1 MRVLKLCVLIL
12 LFIQAFNSE
21 TSENRVISEEK
32 EQQINKFNE
41 LEIIEIEK
49 QINDLF
55 PLDKMDINIQEFIEK
70 MLKYITSIP
79 GIKYMPDFVFQ
90 KIIDPIISKIDKLTD
105 QIKQRLKPED
115 KEFKIEYIYPF
126 VEHKIVTEDGYILTA
141 WNFNLD
147 IVKQKQGL
155 NSSLEETEFLKELPG
170 KGKVIMVQHGLL
182 DDSYTWITLKEKAIV
197 TLLIRAGYDVWLTNN
212 RGNIYSWEHTNPKM
226 NSRNIFNAYWDFSFD
241 EIAKYDL
248 PANIDYILKH
258 TGKESL
264 YYMGHSQGTIQ
275 FYISFTYRPEYMKSK
290 VKKFASIGTVFS
302 LFNSVSINYF
312 RNHG

>member
-1 MRVLKLCVLIL
+1 MKAIKLFIL
-12 LFIQAFNSE
+12 LNLLLFLFGSESSGNRIFI
-21 TSENRVISEEK
+21 EEK
-32 EQQINKFNE
+32 
-41 LEIIEIEK
+41 LEEVSISDLEMLEIEK
-49 QINDLF
+49 QIEELF
-55 PLDKMDINIQEFIEK
+55 PLSKLGVDFNIQEFIEK

-79 GIKYMPDFVFQ
+79 GIKYIPDAVFQ
-90 KIIDPIISKIDKLTD
+90 KIIDPIIAKVDKLTKE
-105 QIKQRLKPED
+105 IKEKLKPED
-115 KEFKIEYIYPF
+115 REFKIEYIYPY

-147 IVKQKQGL
+147 IVKEKQG
-155 NSSLEETEFLKELPG
+155 EEFKKDFMKELPG

-212 RGNIYSWEHTNPKM
+212 RGNIYSWEHTDPKM

-275 FYISFTYRPEYMKSK
+275 FYISYTYRSEYMKSK

-302 LFNSVSINYF
+302 LFNSVSF
-312 RNHG
+312 

>member
-1 MRVLKLCVLIL
+1 MKVIKLFILLTLL
-12 LFIQAFNSE
+12 LFIFGSE
-21 TSENRVISEEK
+21 SSGNRISIGEKPEEASLSD
-32 EQQINKFNE
+32 
-41 LEIIEIEK
+41 LEMLEIEK
-49 QINDLF
+49 QIEELF
-55 PLDKMDINIQEFIEK
+55 PLSKLGINFNIQEFIEK

-79 GIKYMPDFVFQ
+79 GIKYIPDAVFQ
-90 KIIDPIISKIDKLTD
+90 KIIDPIIAKVDKLTNE
-105 QIKQRLKPED
+105 IKEKLKPED
-115 KEFKIEYIYPF
+115 REFKIEYIYPY

-147 IVKQKQGL
+147 IVKEKQG
-155 NSSLEETEFLKELPG
+155 EEFKKDFMKELPG

-212 RGNIYSWEHTNPKM
+212 RGNIYSWEHTDPKM

-275 FYISFTYRPEYMKSK
+275 FYISYTYRSEYMKSK

-302 LFNSVSINYF
+302 LFNSVSF
-312 RNHG
+312 L

>member
-1 MRVLKLCVLIL
+1 MKVIKLFILLTLL
-12 LFIQAFNSE
+12 LFILGSE
-21 TSENRVISEEK
+21 SSGNRISIEEK
-32 EQQINKFNE
+32 PEEAFLSDLQM
-41 LEIIEIEK
+41 LEIEK
-49 QINDLF
+49 QIEELF
-55 PLDKMDINIQEFIEK
+55 PLSKLGIDFNIQEFIEK

-79 GIKYMPDFVFQ
+79 GIKYIPDVVFQ
-90 KIIDPIISKIDKLTD
+90 KIIDPIIAKVDKLTNE
-105 QIKQRLKPED
+105 IKEKLKPED
-115 KEFKIEYIYPF
+115 REFKIEYIYPY

-147 IVKQKQGL
+147 IVKEKQG
-155 NSSLEETEFLKELPG
+155 EEFKKDFMKELPG

-212 RGNIYSWEHTNPKM
+212 RGNIYSWEHIDPKM

-248 PANIDYILKH
+248 PANINYILKH

-275 FYISFTYRPEYMKSK
+275 FYISYTYRSEYMKSK

-302 LFNSVSINYF
+302 LFNSVSF
-312 RNHG
+312 L